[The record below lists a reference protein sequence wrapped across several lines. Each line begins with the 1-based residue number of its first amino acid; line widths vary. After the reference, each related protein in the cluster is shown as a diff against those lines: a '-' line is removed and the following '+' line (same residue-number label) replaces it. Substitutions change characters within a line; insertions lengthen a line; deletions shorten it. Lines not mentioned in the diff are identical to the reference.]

1 MKSKD
6 TPYQP
11 ACLLAHDLINKFAV
25 IVGFCDLLSD
35 KLGQDAKSV
44 NQLNTIRNIAASTAK
59 DLGARGCCETE
70 TARTGEAPKN
80 LTV

>member
-1 MKSKD
+1 MKSND
-6 TPYQP
+6 TPHQP
-11 ACLLAHDLINKFAV
+11 ACLFAHDLINKLAV

-44 NQLNTIRNIAASTAK
+44 KQLNMIRDIAASTAK
-59 DLGARGCCETE
+59 DLGTRGCSLTQ

-80 LTV
+80 LFV